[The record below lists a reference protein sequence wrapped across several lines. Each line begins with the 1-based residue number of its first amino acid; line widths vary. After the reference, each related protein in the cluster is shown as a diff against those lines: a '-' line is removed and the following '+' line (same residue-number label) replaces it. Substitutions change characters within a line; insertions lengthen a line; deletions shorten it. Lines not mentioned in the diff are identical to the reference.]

1 MPLVMPTLQ
10 AELIGIY
17 EKGPTGNPS
26 PQLVG
31 LNTAKAYMNYCSTG
45 MNAGAGS
52 FTAMPGASALG
63 QDLGNILG
71 GSSPASA
78 LTAQKM
84 ATAFDTC
91 LATFLS
97 VFQNTIITA
106 AGLPLLTGEL
116 MQVFGSPAPSATLF
130 AQSFASA
137 LNNYTL
143 AAIVIGIIPGT
154 PPIPFTGP
162 IS

>member
-1 MPLVMPTLQ
+1 MPLIVGTLQ
-10 AELIGIY
+10 SELIAAID
-17 EKGPTGNPS
+17 KGPSGNPS
-26 PQLVG
+26 GTLVG
-31 LNTAKAYMNYCSTG
+31 LDIAKAYMNICSTG

-63 QDLGNILG
+63 QALGEIFES
-71 GSSPASA
+71 SSPSGA
-78 LTAQKM
+78 LTAQKI
-84 ATAFDTC
+84 ATEVDKC
-91 LATFLS
+91 LQTFLS
-97 VFQNTIITA
+97 VFQNTIVTT

-116 MQVFGSPAPSATLF
+116 VQVFSSPAPSATLF

-143 AAIVIGIIPGT
+143 AAIVIGVIPGT
-154 PPIPFTGP
+154 PPVPFTGP

>member
-1 MPLVMPTLQ
+1 MPLIVGTLQ
-10 AELIGIY
+10 SELIAAID
-17 EKGPTGNPS
+17 KGPSGNPS
-26 PQLVG
+26 GTLVG
-31 LNTAKAYMNYCSTG
+31 LDIAKAYMNFCSTG

-78 LTAQKM
+78 LTAQKI
-84 ATAFDTC
+84 ATEVDKC
-91 LATFLS
+91 LQTFLS
-97 VFQNTIITA
+97 VFQNTIVTT

-116 MQVFGSPAPSATLF
+116 VQVFSSPAPSATLF

-143 AAIVIGIIPGT
+143 AAIVIGVIPGT
-154 PPIPFTGP
+154 PPVPFTGP

>member
-1 MPLVMPTLQ
+1 
-10 AELIGIY
+10 
-17 EKGPTGNPS
+17 
-26 PQLVG
+26 
-31 LNTAKAYMNYCSTG
+31 
-45 MNAGAGS
+45 
-52 FTAMPGASALG
+52 
-63 QDLGNILG
+63 
-71 GSSPASA
+71 
-78 LTAQKM
+78 M

-97 VFQNTIITA
+97 VNQNTIITA

-143 AAIVIGIIPGT
+143 AAIVIGVIPGT
-154 PPIPFTGP
+154 PPVPFTGP

>member
-1 MPLVMPTLQ
+1 MPLIVGTLQ
-10 AELIGIY
+10 SELIAALD
-17 EKGPTGNPS
+17 KGPAGNPS

-31 LNTAKAYMNYCSTG
+31 LDIAKAYMNYCSTG
-45 MNAGAGS
+45 MNAAAGS
-52 FTAMPGASALG
+52 FTAMPGSSALG

-71 GSSPASA
+71 GSSPAGA

-97 VFQNTIITA
+97 VHQNTIITA

-143 AAIVIGIIPGT
+143 AAIVIGMIPGS

>member
-1 MPLVMPTLQ
+1 MPLIVATLQ
-10 AELIGIY
+10 AELIVVY

-71 GSSPASA
+71 GSSPAGA
-78 LTAQKM
+78 LTAQKI

-91 LATFLS
+91 LATFLI

-143 AAIVIGIIPGT
+143 AAIVIGVIPGT
-154 PPIPFTGP
+154 PPVPFTGP

>member
-1 MPLVMPTLQ
+1 MPLIVGTLQ
-10 AELIGIY
+10 GELIAALD
-17 EKGPTGNPS
+17 KGPAGNPS

-31 LNTAKAYMNYCSTG
+31 LDIAKAYMNFCSTG
-45 MNAGAGS
+45 MNVGAGS

-71 GSSPASA
+71 GSSPSGT

-91 LATFLS
+91 LQTFLS
-97 VFQNTIITA
+97 VYQNSIVTT
-106 AGLPLLTGEL
+106 AGLPLLQGEL
-116 MQVFGSPAPSATLF
+116 MQVFSSPAPSATLF

>member
-1 MPLVMPTLQ
+1 
-10 AELIGIY
+10 
-17 EKGPTGNPS
+17 
-26 PQLVG
+26 
-31 LNTAKAYMNYCSTG
+31 

-52 FTAMPGASALG
+52 FTAMPGSSALG

-71 GSSPASA
+71 GSSPAGA

-97 VFQNTIITA
+97 VHQNTIITA

-143 AAIVIGIIPGT
+143 AAIVIGMIPGS

>member
-1 MPLVMPTLQ
+1 MPLIVGTLQ
-10 AELIGIY
+10 SELIAAID
-17 EKGPTGNPS
+17 KGPSGNPS
-26 PQLVG
+26 GTLVG
-31 LNTAKAYMNYCSTG
+31 LDIAKAYMNYCSTG

-52 FTAMPGASALG
+52 FTAMPGSSALG

-71 GSSPASA
+71 GSSPAGA

-97 VFQNTIITA
+97 VHQNTIITA

-143 AAIVIGIIPGT
+143 AAIVIGMIPGS

>member
-1 MPLVMPTLQ
+1 MPLVAATLQ
-10 AELIGIY
+10 AELIGVY

-52 FTAMPGASALG
+52 FTAMPGSSALG

-71 GSSPASA
+71 GSSPAGA

-91 LATFLS
+91 LQTFLS
-97 VFQNTIITA
+97 VYQNSIVTT
-106 AGLPLLTGEL
+106 AGLPLLQGEL
-116 MQVFGSPAPSATLF
+116 MQVFSSPAPSATLF

-143 AAIVIGIIPGT
+143 AAIVIGMIPGS

>member
-1 MPLVMPTLQ
+1 MPLIVGTLQ
-10 AELIGIY
+10 SELIAALD
-17 EKGPTGNPS
+17 KGPAGNRTPL
-26 PQLVG
+26 LVG
-31 LNTAKAYMNYCSTG
+31 LDIAKAYMNYCSTG

-52 FTAMPGASALG
+52 FTAMPGSSALG

-71 GSSPASA
+71 GSSPAGA

-97 VFQNTIITA
+97 VHQNTIITA
-106 AGLPLLTGEL
+106 AGLPLLTGDL

-143 AAIVIGIIPGT
+143 AAIVIGMIPGS